1 MLRAVDKN
9 RSVATLRILGGHPAL
24 DLANTVSA
32 RGDAPGRE
40 LLTGPA
46 ELLDWAARIELAAPG
61 EIAAWRA
68 APPAALHA
76 ALAAVLELREA
87 LYRIFS
93 AQAAGGAPAA
103 ADLAL
108 LQDLAREAAAGRS
121 LRRLGQGFAWQW
133 QDEAQPRGI
142 AQRIAQAAAELLVGD
157 RLGRVKECQGRH
169 CGWLFLDKSR
179 NGQRRWCADD
189 DCGVASRVRQHRI
202 RQQRPG
208 RKGAPGAA

>member
-1 MLRAVDKN
+1 MLRPVDKS
-9 RSVATLRILGGHPAL
+9 RSIATLRILGGHPAL

-32 RGDAPGRE
+32 RGEAPGRE

-46 ELLDWAARIELAAPG
+46 ALLDWAARIELAAPG
-61 EIAAWRA
+61 EISAWRA
-68 APPAALHA
+68 APPALLQA
-76 ALAAVLELREA
+76 ALRAVLELREA

-93 AQAAGGAPAA
+93 AQAAGGVPAA

-108 LQDLAREAAAGRS
+108 LQELAREAASGRS

-133 QDEAQPRGI
+133 QDDEQPRGI
-142 AQRIAQAAAELLVGD
+142 ARRIAQAAAELLVGD
-157 RLGRVKECQGRH
+157 HLGRVKECQGRH

-189 DCGVASRVRQHRI
+189 DCGVASRVRRHRI
-202 RQQRPG
+202 RQQRN
-208 RKGAPGAA
+208 GAPEAGPS